1 MNSRVVEAPI
11 SVEDD
16 EHPLVELR
24 KELLQGLLE
33 VDVALLVVVLQVL
46 EEVDEDVRVALVDDA
61 VRLRE
66 EVVELQLRRGQQVDE
81 MFRRQKR
88 NNLFLGIS

>member
-1 MNSRVVEAPI
+1 M
-11 SVEDD
+11 
-16 EHPLVELR
+16 
-24 KELLQGLLE
+24 QGLLE

-66 EVVELQLRRGQQVDE
+66 EVVELQLRTGKELEEV
-81 MFRRQKR
+81 
-88 NNLFLGIS
+88 LCG